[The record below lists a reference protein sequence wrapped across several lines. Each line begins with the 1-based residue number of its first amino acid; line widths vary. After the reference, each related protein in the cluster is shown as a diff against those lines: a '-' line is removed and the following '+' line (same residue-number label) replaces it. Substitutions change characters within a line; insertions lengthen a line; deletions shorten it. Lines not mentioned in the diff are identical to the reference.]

1 MNRNSRIILFG
12 SIALMGLQLSP
23 LAAHDG
29 WVEIAPAIVERNQPA
44 TIALIQGNHSNEHKS
59 YRIAGKWN
67 ANYVTLAVV
76 EPKGKQ
82 ISLTD
87 RLFDMGE
94 DEEKIGP
101 KGPKG
106 FHLAPFTPQE
116 DGLFQAYAKQVR
128 TVQQGDG
135 PKVVTVRV
143 AKTAFAAFK
152 IPTIAAA
159 RNLKGFDRAI
169 GGDDVVEFIPVN
181 NPLAVYSGGS
191 ITLEL
196 RQQGKPIGGQVV
208 TLVRRVD
215 GFASVLER
223 TTDDKGRVNFPV
235 GPADSYLA
243 RVKIDEESA
252 RPDGQKDKASYEST
266 YVFPVFNRP

>member
-1 MNRNSRIILFG
+1 MKRITRIILFG
-12 SIALMGLQLSP
+12 SIALMGFQLSP

-67 ANYVTLAVV
+67 AKYVTLAVV

-116 DGLFQAYAKQVR
+116 DGFFHAYAKQVR
-128 TVQQGDG
+128 
-135 PKVVTVRV
+135 
-143 AKTAFAAFK
+143 
-152 IPTIAAA
+152 
-159 RNLKGFDRAI
+159 I
-169 GGDDVVEFIPVN
+169 GSAGRWSE
-181 NPLAVYSGGS
+181 
-191 ITLEL
+191 
-196 RQQGKPIGGQVV
+196 GGQP
-208 TLVRRVD
+208 
-215 GFASVLER
+215 LESPR
-223 TTDDKGRVNFPV
+223 PHLPHSRFPPSPRLGTSKALTGR
-235 GPADSYLA
+235 
-243 RVKIDEESA
+243 SA
-252 RPDGQKDKASYEST
+252 AMT
-266 YVFPVFNRP
+266 